1 MAAATKNCITS
12 FLLNVAIDFLCAVD
26 RPKVGDFLT
35 THLIQKIAGRITYT
49 NRHMI
54 PGFYSADHNPM
65 ICWKGSGYEFVQVQ
79 EQVVNG
85 TKMYTARLQNKTELL
100 YTAWWY
106 DNGQKRT
113 VNQLA
118 WRWDALKRN
127 TNYSVV
133 NVTAASK
140 EHLDREVKKI
150 QDNNPLK

>member
-1 MAAATKNCITS
+1 
-12 FLLNVAIDFLCAVD
+12 
-26 RPKVGDFLT
+26 
-35 THLIQKIAGRITYT
+35 
-49 NRHMI
+49 
-54 PGFYSADHNPM
+54 M
-65 ICWKGSGYEFVQVQ
+65 ICWKESGYEFVQVQ

-150 QDNNPLK
+150 QDDNRLKSVL